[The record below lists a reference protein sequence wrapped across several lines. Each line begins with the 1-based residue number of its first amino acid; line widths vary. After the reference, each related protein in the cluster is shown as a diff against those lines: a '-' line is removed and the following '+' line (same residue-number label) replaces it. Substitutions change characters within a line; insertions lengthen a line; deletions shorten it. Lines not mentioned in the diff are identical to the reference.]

1 MKSDALLPQRSI
13 EAPQHRNFTELFT
26 EGLSQT
32 ATLAFLEGAMMEL
45 PQTTAYLGF
54 NGMIDQNSVTR
65 ICSYFNEVI
74 NQGFERINF
83 AFSSLGGYTADGI
96 YLYNHIR
103 ALPLPI
109 TIHATGNIASIAVA
123 IYLAGETR
131 LCSEHVIFMMHP
143 TSVPS
148 SAEGM
153 SWERLQSAMNGALA
167 EEKRTDNIL
176 RDRTSVPDDIIGARS
191 VREVHFSPE
200 DAVKYSIAHEIKELS
215 LPHGT
220 RIVQI

>member
-1 MKSDALLPQRSI
+1 MSESADR
-13 EAPQHRNFTELFT
+13 
-26 EGLSQT
+26 T
-32 ATLAFLEGAMMEL
+32 AH
-45 PQTTAYLGF
+45 LGF

-65 ICSYFNEVI
+65 ICSYCNEVV
-74 NQGFERINF
+74 NQGFAGIHL

-103 ALPLPI
+103 ALPIPV
-109 TIHATGNIASIAVA
+109 TVHATGNIASVAVA
-123 IYLAGETR
+123 IYLAAETR
-131 LCSEHVIFMMHP
+131 LCSRHVIFMVHP

-153 SWERLQSAMNGALA
+153 SWERLQSSMNGALA

-176 RDRTSVPDDIIGARS
+176 RDRASVPEELISARS

-200 DAVKYSIAHEIKELS
+200 DAVKYGIAHEIKELA
-215 LPHGT
+215 LPSGVT
-220 RIVQI
+220 IVQI